1 MAAIS
6 HHLAKPLTLLCFAIA
21 LACLVR
27 TAHAEDFAVIVNKA
41 NASVVDKASVAKI
54 YSGEMKSWSDG
65 TPVVA
70 IDLPDSS
77 PVRASFSSGVL
88 GKTVDNVKSMW
99 ANLVFSGKAL
109 PPKQAASDEDVKK
122 LVSASKGAIG
132 YVKAASVD
140 DSVKAV
146 LK

>member
-1 MAAIS
+1 MAALFDR
-6 HHLAKPLTLLCFAIA
+6 LAKPLTLLCLAIA
-21 LACLVR
+21 LACVTHPAR
-27 TAHAEDFAVIVNKA
+27 AEDFAVIVNKA
-41 NASVVDKASVAKI
+41 NVSAVDKASVAKI